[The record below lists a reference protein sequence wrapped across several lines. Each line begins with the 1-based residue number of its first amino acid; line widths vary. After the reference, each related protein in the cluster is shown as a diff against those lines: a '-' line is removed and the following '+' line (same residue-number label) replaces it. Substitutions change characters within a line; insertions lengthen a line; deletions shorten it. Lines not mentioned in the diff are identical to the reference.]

1 MDLKLSFVHLGI
13 NLRNSYLFY
22 SISFGVRRKQNYP
35 QSREALRKT
44 VEGEAFLY
52 YEQSIPTE

>member
-1 MDLKLSFVHLGI
+1 MDLKLSFVHVGI
-13 NLRNSYLFY
+13 NLRNSYLFC
-22 SISFGVRRKQNYP
+22 SISLRVRRKQNYP

-44 VEGEAFLY
+44 VEGGAFLF